1 MLYGYTRVSTTEQ
14 VQGTSLEE
22 QERRIRGIALLRDVD
37 VAEIFTD
44 GGISG
49 SVPLER
55 RPAGA
60 SLLAALHPGD
70 ALVCSKLDRL
80 FRSSADA
87 MVMAE
92 RFKAE
97 GIDLVIADIGIDSVT
112 RDGVS
117 KLFFSMMAC
126 FAEFERSRIKER
138 QIEGRKAKRGKD
150 GFLGGKRPFGYQIQG
165 EGRESVLVPVPEEQE
180 IIQQIRELREGG
192 MSLQRI
198 SDHVQANGFFLSHMG
213 VSRILQR
220 AEA

>member
-1 MLYGYTRVSTTEQ
+1 MLYGYTRVSTAEQ

-22 QERRIRGIALLRDVD
+22 QERKIKGVALMRDTEAVQ
-37 VAEIFTD
+37 IFVD
-44 GGISG
+44 GGVSG
-49 SVPLER
+49 SVALEQ
-55 RPAGA
+55 RPAG
-60 SLLAALHPGD
+60 SDLISRLQPGD
-70 ALVCSKLDRL
+70 ILVCAKLDRL

-138 QIEGRKAKRGKD
+138 QLDGRRAKRGKS
-150 GFLGGKRPFGYQIQG
+150 GYLGGKRPFGFRVEG
-165 EGRESVLVPVPEEQE
+165 EGRDSALVPVPEEQE
-180 IIQQIRELREGG
+180 LITQIKELRSTGW
-192 MSLQRI
+192 SFQRI
-198 SDHVQANGFFLSHMG
+198 SEWVGQQGFALSHMG
-213 VSRILQR
+213 VKRLIER
-220 AEA
+220 EAA